1 MNKTVF
7 VNVNGNNYGFTCRS
21 FIRDDEEY
29 KIVNQCDLQ
38 LGDKILASG
47 ECRYNEVPSYE
58 GYEFSN
64 VIHSAVRMCRDSE
77 YFRMRDEFLAERN
90 RTKLTPKLE
99 KEFLEIFNNTPLIKD
114 MNELW
119 YNRLKTSIWN

>member
-1 MNKTVF
+1 MNKTIF

-21 FIRDDEEY
+21 FIRDGEEY

>member
-1 MNKTVF
+1 MDKTVV
-7 VNVNGNNYGFTCRS
+7 VNVNGNKYSFTCRS
-21 FIRDDEEY
+21 FIEEGEEY

-38 LGDKILASG
+38 LGDKILAVG
-47 ECRYNEVPSYE
+47 ECRYIEVPTCE

-64 VIHSAVRMCRDSE
+64 VIHSAVRMCHDTE
-77 YFRMRDEFLAERN
+77 YFRMRDKFLAEKN

-99 KEFLEIFNNTPLIKD
+99 KEFLKIFNNTPLIKD
-114 MNELW
+114 MDELW

>member
-21 FIRDDEEY
+21 FIRDGEEY

-38 LGDKILASG
+38 LGDKILAMG
-47 ECRYNEVPSYE
+47 ECRYNEIPSYE

-64 VIHSAVRMCRDSE
+64 VIHSAVRMCRDSVA
-77 YFRMRDEFLAERN
+77 D
-90 RTKLTPKLE
+90 
-99 KEFLEIFNNTPLIKD
+99 
-114 MNELW
+114 
-119 YNRLKTSIWN
+119 